1 MNTNFLIIITYLIS
15 KIICI
20 LQMKIQIIQ
29 YVLIMHDKI
38 AERAFCNRGKSLK
51 LFFNFLKYKHKNGV
65 EPS

>member
-1 MNTNFLIIITYLIS
+1 
-15 KIICI
+15 
-20 LQMKIQIIQ
+20 MKIQIIQ

-38 AERAFCNRGKSLK
+38 MEKAFCNRGKSLK

>member
-20 LQMKIQIIQ
+20 LQMKIQTIQ

-38 AERAFCNRGKSLK
+38 AGRAFYNRTKSLK